1 MNNIINGINLKV
13 DKKYPE
19 VNFNLTDKK
28 LAMEFKKSYVEEV
41 NAVNQYV
48 YDELITED
56 NLKELKITLKSVARD
71 EMEHIELL
79 GKIIVNLGGSPN
91 YTYINDLGNQ
101 DYYSTNRVYYNT
113 DINKFLK
120 YNINKEKEVILE
132 YERLLKITDNDNIK
146 SVINRIILDEKKHIE
161 LLNSFLNLLI

>member
-13 DKKYPE
+13 DEKYPE

-28 LAMEFKKSYVEEV
+28 LAMEYKKSYVQEI

-48 YDELITED
+48 YDEFITEN
-56 NLKELKITLKSVARD
+56 NLKELKITLKSIARD

-79 GKIIVNLGGSPN
+79 SKIITNLGGNPN

>member
-13 DKKYPE
+13 DEKYPE

-28 LAMEFKKSYVEEV
+28 LAMEYKKSYVQEI

-48 YDELITED
+48 YDEFITEN
-56 NLKELKITLKSVARD
+56 NLKELKITLKSIARD

-79 GKIIVNLGGSPN
+79 SKIITNLGGNPN

-132 YERLLKITDNDNIK
+132 YERLLKITGNDNIK